1 MAENELP
8 NSMTLMQECED
19 ALNRCR
25 ALELSLIGIKSR
37 VDLGLPAKPMI
48 NDTKWAL
55 IGLNERMDKL
65 MRISELQVEVPIGGA
80 QELKDG

>member
-1 MAENELP
+1 MVENTRP
-8 NSMTLMQECED
+8 TNMTLMQGCED

-25 ALELSLIGIKSR
+25 TLELSLIGIKSR

-65 MRISELQVEVPIGGA
+65 MRISEEEP
-80 QELKDG
+80 